1 MADST
6 SLQHLSTELEAFPA
20 HPTSLEMAI
29 TEAETRV
36 EIINKVTAISLKR
49 LAPQDIVDFG
59 GKPYICASGAERI
72 RPLFGI
78 TVTNLDL
85 KRYTER
91 DTNGEYF
98 WIAVSAL
105 AHFRGDEIAIIGT
118 CSSRD
123 KFFAMRKGELV
134 PSSEVD
140 PTNIAKAALSN
151 LYVNAV
157 TRILGLRNLTWEQL
171 EALGFDRSKSA
182 KVVFKESAGTKS
194 QSPQPN
200 KESAAKGQPAPG
212 GPPDGRSW
220 FTSLQAAV
228 AARVGG
234 NAGSP
239 DGLALLAKLTAYKQ
253 FPGWRSWTTL
263 QGRDNCEQV
272 CQIAYDKL
280 QKLPPAAPTEA
291 PDPTPLPPPEEPP
304 QEGLGL

>member
-1 MADST
+1 MADNT
-6 SLQHLSTELEAFPA
+6 SLQHLTAELESFPDK
-20 HPTSLEMAI
+20 PTSLEAAI

-36 EIINKVTAISLKR
+36 EIINKVTTISLKR

-78 TVTNLDL
+78 TVTDLDI
-85 KRYTER
+85 KRYSER
-91 DTNGEYF
+91 DQNGDYF

-182 KVVFKESAGTKS
+182 KVVFKESAGTKQS
-194 QSPQPN
+194 TSPQPA
-200 KESAAKGQPAPG
+200 KESATKGRTAG
-212 GPPDGRSW
+212 GPPDGTSW
-220 FTSLQAAV
+220 FTSLQAAI
-228 AARVGG
+228 ASRVGG

-239 DGLALLAKLTAYKQ
+239 EGLALLASVTAYKQ
-253 FPGWRSWTTL
+253 FPGWRSWTSL
-263 QGRDNCEQV
+263 KDRNNCEQV

-280 QKLPPAAPTEA
+280 QKLGAAMPQATAGTSE
-291 PDPTPLPPPEEPP
+291 PPPPEEPP
-304 QEGLGL
+304 QGDLGI